1 MRKMCN
7 KDVILKYGVI
17 LYMITT
23 VCGFLAAENRLHA
36 VVSFFHKI
44 EKEAQDD
51 IFTST
56 RYRYEKKFEN
66 TLKKY
71 RQFASFYN
79 QKASTAVPGLEV
91 TDVLG
96 EACSQM
102 VPQGICVA
110 GDYMLVTAYDNGNHS
125 KKARREGY
133 KVSNSV
139 LYVLSDQNP
148 GNRRLLTTIVLPDI
162 NHVGGVAFDG
172 RNVWIAKS
180 TTRTCSVISYDVI
193 KNAADSGQSSYKLN
207 EYDQTVDCGSVASF
221 LTFHDKKLWVGTY
234 SNPRERKGSLRS
246 FEIIRQETPEGA
258 EYRLEKQEEIMI
270 PEFANGAAFFE
281 TAEKTYLAVTTSRG
295 RYFDSKI
302 YFYDIFKDPVT
313 GKNLYY
319 QYNSCKFP
327 PMAEE
332 LAVDGENTY
341 FLFESSATCY
351 STQIYQRCSN
361 PVDRICALST
371 LELFWQNHGA
381 GYHSSASKLPLI
393 SVVRIYDEMYQ
404 EKRYL
409 QQYRRQSC

>member
-7 KDVILKYGVI
+7 KDVILKCGVI
-17 LYMITT
+17 LYMITA
-23 VCGFLAAENRLHA
+23 VCGFLRSENRFHA

-44 EKEAQDD
+44 EKEVQND

-56 RYRYEKKFEN
+56 RFRYEKKFQN
-66 TLKKY
+66 TLNRY

-79 QKASTAVPGLEV
+79 RKASTAVPGLEV

-102 VPQGICVA
+102 VPQGICVT
-110 GDYMLVTAYDNGNHS
+110 GDYMLVTAYDNGG
-125 KKARREGY
+125 KYGKTRKGY
-133 KVSNSV
+133 QVSNSV
-139 LYVLSDQNP
+139 LYVLSNEDP

-162 NHVGGVAFDG
+162 NHVGGVTFDG

-193 KNAADSGQSSYKLN
+193 KHAANLKQGSYELKK
-207 EYDQTVDCGSVASF
+207 YDQTVACGSVASF
-221 LTFHDKKLWVGTY
+221 ITYHDNKLWVGTY
-234 SNPRERKGSLRS
+234 SDRRERKGSLRS
-246 FEIIRQETPEGA
+246 FCILEKETEKGR
-258 EYRLEKQEEIMI
+258 EYRLEQQEEIVI
-270 PEFANGAAFFE
+270 PQFANGVAFLE
-281 TAEKTYLAVTTSRG
+281 TTEKTYMAVTTSRG

-302 YFYDIFKDPVT
+302 YFYDVFKDPVT
-313 GKNLYY
+313 GKKLYY

-351 STQIYQRCSN
+351 STRIYQRCSN

-371 LELFWQNHGA
+371 LELFGQNHGE
-381 GYHSSASKLPLI
+381 GYHSGASKLPVI
-393 SVVRIYDEMYQ
+393 PMMRIYGEMYH
-404 EKRYL
+404 ERRYW
-409 QQYRRQSC
+409 QQYQGQSC